1 MKGMD
6 YVCNIFIWIQVTF
19 QAVVIQIQHLRLRA
33 DRNGGYFMKNSKRYL
48 ITMTAMLSV
57 LLLFSSCGGK
67 DIDTYTEKN
76 GETESISAEFSDTDS
91 PDTDI
96 NSDEIILPGED
107 YFSNPDFVIEKGVL
121 VKYLGEDAVVSVP
134 DTAGEIGEYAFS
146 HSPFTENI
154 TEIRL
159 GKNVGK
165 ISSKAF
171 FGLDNLVRIDV
182 SSNGYFYYSDN
193 ILKPKY
199 SMVDLCGLSYFFISE
214 DNYFDFG
221 MFYENEL
228 AENPQIAGMD
238 KSGFFTFKEAV
249 FTIDFFG
256 HDGGLCKIPY
266 AVIFGRYMEFLTHDY
281 GGHLRIP
288 CCAPTAGNYMI
299 LADDVYIFTDLFYG
313 EFGSTW
319 CISENGI
326 YENHSA
332 DYGTILRFSLNDEGT
347 LCYVHYAGKY
357 YHPVYVFDVL
367 AYCVSRD
374 EFCCEYGTVNFSDE
388 GPIFTPESTFTA
400 EEKYDLEKNFNDWCN
415 AVWEKNLTS
424 LDELIAQ
431 NVEKYEKY
439 NPDIIKKKFK
449 KG

>member
-1 MKGMD
+1 MKA
-6 YVCNIFIWIQVTF
+6 N
-19 QAVVIQIQHLRLRA
+19 
-33 DRNGGYFMKNSKRYL
+33 KRYFVF
-48 ITMTAMLSV
+48 TAMLI
-57 LLLFSSCGGK
+57 LATALCFSSCGK
-67 DIDTYTEKN
+67 TDSATNDK
-76 GETESISAEFSDTDS
+76 ETFSSSGATDSIEIPDTDS

-96 NSDEIILPGED
+96 NPDEIILPNED
-107 YFSNPDFVIEKGVL
+107 DFSNPDFVIEKGVL
-121 VKYLGEDAVVSVP
+121 VKYLGESAVVSVP
-134 DTAGEIGEYAFS
+134 DTVGEIGEYAFS
-146 HSPFTENI
+146 HSSSPEVI
-154 TEIRL
+154 VEIKL

-165 ISSKAF
+165 ISPKAF
-171 FGLDNLVRIDV
+171 FGLDNLVKIDV

-193 ILKPKY
+193 VLKPKY

-214 DNYFDFG
+214 ENYFDFG

-266 AVIFGRYMEFLTHDY
+266 AIIFGRYMEFLTHDY

-288 CCAPTAGNYMI
+288 CCAPTARNHMI
-299 LADDVYIFTDLFYG
+299 LADDVYIFTDLFDG

-347 LCYVHYAGKY
+347 LCYEHYAGKY
-357 YHPVYVFDVL
+357 YHPTYVFDVL

-374 EFCCEYGTVNFSDE
+374 EFCCEYGTVEFSDE
-388 GPIFTPESTFTA
+388 GPIFTPERTFTA
-400 EEKYDLEKNFNDWCN
+400 EEKYDLEKNFNDWRY

-424 LDELIAQ
+424 LDELIEQNAQ
-431 NVEKYEKY
+431 KYERY
-439 NPDIIKKKFK
+439 NPDVIKKKFK